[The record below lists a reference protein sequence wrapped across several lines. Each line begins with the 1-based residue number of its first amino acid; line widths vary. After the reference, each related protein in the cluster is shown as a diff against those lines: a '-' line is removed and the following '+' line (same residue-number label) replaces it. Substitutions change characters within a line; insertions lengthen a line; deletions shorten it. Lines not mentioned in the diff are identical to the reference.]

1 MKKVLPILLT
11 TLLIIA
17 CGKTKK
23 ETNNPVV
30 NKAIKEAAKT
40 FTKLPEMEKEIND
53 YQEKLNSQEI
63 SGGFE
68 IIIDGDELKTS
79 NWNAANSAIRF
90 YKHRAVFRLRLSEDN
105 KEHIV
110 VTINCNKDLFPYQGT
125 KKFAPSMYPVGI
137 LEGNLKQEKTD
148 GYIQFNYYNDNTN
161 EKYSSVKGAYSL
173 EKLTD
178 SNLNLSFKG
187 EMARGDWR
195 QKNFVP
201 ATIKLNIKYNFLT
214 DDLRNK

>member
-1 MKKVLPILLT
+1 MKKLLTILLT
-11 TLLIIA
+11 TLLITA

-23 ETNNPVV
+23 ESNDPIIE
-30 NKAIKEAAKT
+30 KSIKEARK
-40 FTKLPEMEKEIND
+40 KLIELPKIEKEISD
-53 YQEKLNSQEI
+53 YQKKQNNQKV
-63 SGGFE
+63 SGDFE
-68 IIIDGDELKTS
+68 MTIDGDKLKTS
-79 NWNAANSAIRF
+79 SWNAANSAIRF

-105 KEHIV
+105 KQYMV
-110 VTINCNKDLFPYQGT
+110 VTVNCNKDLFPYQGN
-125 KKFAPSMYPVGI
+125 KKFAPSMYPVSI

-178 SNLNLSFKG
+178 SELKLSFNG

-201 ATIKLNIKYNFLT
+201 ASIKLNIQYNFLT
-214 DDLRNK
+214 DDLRKK